1 GVYPLEGYAT
11 FFIAGRIKTRVSFI
25 LFSALEV
32 AQIMATDSTNANTL
46 IKEQVANFL
55 VQPLERASVILNA
68 GATVFNSSEPLRIP
82 TIAEGVNPTWV
93 GENELIPE
101 DEVTTGEISL
111 MPTNRKSLKVITR
124 VSNELIRMATVGVSN
139 VLEQRIVSDVRTKL
153 DDALLSGDGAAN
165 SITGLLNQPGVTNG
179 AFDASDPD
187 SIIDAIGSLNALEVN
202 PNRIIVS
209 GADFTSLRKLKDNG
223 GRYLL
228 TPDITAG
235 AVGSSVGT
243 RVSVTSTFDASDPDS
258 IIDAIGSL
266 NALEVNPNR
275 IIVSGAD
282 FTSLR
287 KLKDNGGRYL
297 LTPDITAGA
306 VGSLFGIPVSVTN
319 KLEAGTAIVG
329 DMSA

>member
-1 GVYPLEGYAT
+1 
-11 FFIAGRIKTRVSFI
+11 
-25 LFSALEV
+25 
-32 AQIMATDSTNANTL
+32 MANDSTTANTL
-46 IKEQVANFL
+46 IKEQVASFL

-82 TIAEGVNPTWV
+82 TITEGVSPEWV

-111 MPTNRKSLKVITR
+111 MPTNRKSIKVITR
-124 VSNELIRMATVGVSN
+124 VSNELIRMATVSVSN

-153 DDALLSGDGAAN
+153 DDALLSGDGADD
-165 SITGLLNQPGVTNG
+165 SITGLLNQPGVTTG

-187 SIIDAIGSLNALEVN
+187 SIIDAIGSLNALEV
-202 PNRIIVS
+202 
-209 GADFTSLRKLKDNG
+209 T
-223 GRYLL
+223 
-228 TPDITAG
+228 
-235 AVGSSVGT
+235 
-243 RVSVTSTFDASDPDS
+243 
-258 IIDAIGSL
+258 
-266 NALEVNPNR
+266 PNR

-319 KLEAGTAIVG
+319 KLDAGTAIVG
-329 DMSA
+329 DMSAVAVVRDIDPRVDILRERYADYDQTGIRVVTRYDLGLIRPNAVAVLNAA

>member
-1 GVYPLEGYAT
+1 
-11 FFIAGRIKTRVSFI
+11 
-25 LFSALEV
+25 
-32 AQIMATDSTNANTL
+32 MANDSTTANTL
-46 IKEQVANFL
+46 IKEQVASFL

-82 TIAEGVNPTWV
+82 TITEGVNPEWV

-101 DEVTTGEISL
+101 DEITTGEISL
-111 MPTNRKSLKVITR
+111 MPTNRKSIKVITR
-124 VSNELIRMATVGVSN
+124 VSNELIRMATVSVSS

-153 DDALLSGDGAAN
+153 DDALLSGDGADN
-165 SITGLLNQPGVTNG
+165 SITGLLNQPGVTTG

-187 SIIDAIGSLNALEVN
+187 SIIDAIGSLNALEV
-202 PNRIIVS
+202 
-209 GADFTSLRKLKDNG
+209 T
-223 GRYLL
+223 
-228 TPDITAG
+228 
-235 AVGSSVGT
+235 
-243 RVSVTSTFDASDPDS
+243 
-258 IIDAIGSL
+258 
-266 NALEVNPNR
+266 PNR

-329 DMSA
+329 DMSAVAVVRDIDPRVDILRERYADYDQTGIRVVTRYDLGLIRPNAVAVLQTA

>member
-1 GVYPLEGYAT
+1 
-11 FFIAGRIKTRVSFI
+11 
-25 LFSALEV
+25 
-32 AQIMATDSTNANTL
+32 MATDSTTANTL

-82 TIAEGVNPTWV
+82 TITEGVNPTWV

-111 MPTNRKSLKVITR
+111 MPTNRKSIKVITR
-124 VSNELIRMATVGVSN
+124 VSNELIRMATVSVSS
-139 VLEQRIVSDVRTKL
+139 VLEQRIVSDVRAKL
-153 DDALLSGDGAAN
+153 DDALLDGDGADN
-165 SITGLLNQPGVTNG
+165 SITGLLNQPGVTTG
-179 AFDASDPD
+179 AFDAT
-187 SIIDAIGSLNALEVN
+187 N
-202 PNRIIVS
+202 
-209 GADFTSLRKLKDNG
+209 
-223 GRYLL
+223 
-228 TPDITAG
+228 
-235 AVGSSVGT
+235 
-243 RVSVTSTFDASDPDS
+243 PDS

-319 KLEAGTAIVG
+319 QLEAGTAIVG
-329 DMSA
+329 DMSAVAVVRDIDPRVDILRERYADYDQTGIRVVTRYEIGRASCRERV

>member
-1 GVYPLEGYAT
+1 
-11 FFIAGRIKTRVSFI
+11 
-25 LFSALEV
+25 
-32 AQIMATDSTNANTL
+32 MANDSTTANTL

-68 GATVFNSSEPLRIP
+68 GATLFNSSEPLRIP
-82 TIAEGVNPTWV
+82 TIAEGVNPEWV

-111 MPTNRKSLKVITR
+111 MPTNRKSIKVITR
-124 VSNELIRMATVGVSN
+124 VSNELIRMATVSVSS

-153 DDALLSGDGAAN
+153 DDALLSGDGADN
-165 SITGLLNQPGVTNG
+165 SITGLLNQPGVTTG

-209 GADFTSLRKLKDNG
+209 GADFTSLRKLKD
-223 GRYLL
+223 
-228 TPDITAG
+228 
-235 AVGSSVGT
+235 SS
-243 RVSVTSTFDASDPDS
+243 
-258 IIDAIGSL
+258 
-266 NALEVNPNR
+266 
-275 IIVSGAD
+275 
-282 FTSLR
+282 
-287 KLKDNGGRYL
+287 GRYL

-329 DMSA
+329 DMSAVAVVRDIDPRVDILRERYADYDQTGLRVVTRYDLGLIRPNAVAVLQTV

>member
-1 GVYPLEGYAT
+1 
-11 FFIAGRIKTRVSFI
+11 
-25 LFSALEV
+25 
-32 AQIMATDSTNANTL
+32 MANDSTTANTL
-46 IKEQVANFL
+46 IKEQVASFL

-82 TIAEGVNPTWV
+82 TITEGVSPEWV

-111 MPTNRKSLKVITR
+111 MPTNRKSIKVITR
-124 VSNELIRMATVGVSN
+124 VSNELIRMATVSVSN

-153 DDALLSGDGAAN
+153 DDALLDGDGADN
-165 SITGLLNQPGVTNG
+165 SITGLLNQPGVTTG

-187 SIIDAIGSLNALEVN
+187 SIIDAIGSLNALEV
-202 PNRIIVS
+202 
-209 GADFTSLRKLKDNG
+209 T
-223 GRYLL
+223 
-228 TPDITAG
+228 
-235 AVGSSVGT
+235 
-243 RVSVTSTFDASDPDS
+243 
-258 IIDAIGSL
+258 
-266 NALEVNPNR
+266 PNR

-319 KLEAGTAIVG
+319 KLNAGTAIVG
-329 DMSA
+329 DMSAVAVVRDIDPRVDILRERYADYDQTGIRVVTRYDLGLIRPNAVAVLTA

>member
-1 GVYPLEGYAT
+1 
-11 FFIAGRIKTRVSFI
+11 
-25 LFSALEV
+25 
-32 AQIMATDSTNANTL
+32 MANDSTTANTL
-46 IKEQVANFL
+46 IKEQVAGFL
-55 VQPLERASVILNA
+55 VKPLERASVILNA

-82 TIAEGVNPTWV
+82 TITEGVSPEWV

-111 MPTNRKSLKVITR
+111 MPTNRKSIKVITR
-124 VSNELIRMATVGVSN
+124 VSNELIRMATVSVSS

-153 DDALLSGDGAAN
+153 DDALLSGDGADN
-165 SITGLLNQPGVTNG
+165 SITGLLNQPGVTTG
-179 AFDASDPD
+179 AFDANDPD
-187 SIIDAIGSLNALEVN
+187 SIIE
-202 PNRIIVS
+202 
-209 GADFTSLRKLKDNG
+209 
-223 GRYLL
+223 
-228 TPDITAG
+228 
-235 AVGSSVGT
+235 
-243 RVSVTSTFDASDPDS
+243 
-258 IIDAIGSL
+258 AIGSL

-319 KLEAGTAIVG
+319 KLTAGTAIVG
-329 DMSA
+329 DMSAVAVVRDIDPRVDILRERYADYDQTGLRVVTRYDLGLIRPNAVAVLNAA

>member
-1 GVYPLEGYAT
+1 
-11 FFIAGRIKTRVSFI
+11 
-25 LFSALEV
+25 
-32 AQIMATDSTNANTL
+32 MANDSTTANTL
-46 IKEQVANFL
+46 IKEQVASFL

-82 TIAEGVNPTWV
+82 TITEGISPEWV

-111 MPTNRKSLKVITR
+111 MPTNRKSIKVITR
-124 VSNELIRMATVGVSN
+124 VSNELIRMATVSVSN

-153 DDALLSGDGAAN
+153 DDALLSGDGADN
-165 SITGLLNQPGVTNG
+165 SITGLLEQPGVTTG

-187 SIIDAIGSLNALEVN
+187 SIIDAIGSLNALEV
-202 PNRIIVS
+202 
-209 GADFTSLRKLKDNG
+209 T
-223 GRYLL
+223 
-228 TPDITAG
+228 
-235 AVGSSVGT
+235 
-243 RVSVTSTFDASDPDS
+243 
-258 IIDAIGSL
+258 
-266 NALEVNPNR
+266 PNR

-319 KLEAGTAIVG
+319 KLDAGTAIVG
-329 DMSA
+329 DMSAVAVVRDIDPRVDILRERYADYDQTGIRVVTRYDLGLIRPNAVAVLKAA

>member
-1 GVYPLEGYAT
+1 
-11 FFIAGRIKTRVSFI
+11 
-25 LFSALEV
+25 
-32 AQIMATDSTNANTL
+32 MANDSTTANTL

-101 DEVTTGEISL
+101 DEVTTGEIAL

-165 SITGLLNQPGVTNG
+165 SITGLLNQPGVTTG
-179 AFDASDPD
+179 A
-187 SIIDAIGSLNALEVN
+187 
-202 PNRIIVS
+202 
-209 GADFTSLRKLKDNG
+209 
-223 GRYLL
+223 
-228 TPDITAG
+228 
-235 AVGSSVGT
+235 
-243 RVSVTSTFDASDPDS
+243 FDASDPDS

-329 DMSA
+329 DMSAVAVVRDIDPRVDILRERYADYDQTGIRVVTRYDLGLIRPNAVAVLNTAA

>member
-1 GVYPLEGYAT
+1 
-11 FFIAGRIKTRVSFI
+11 
-25 LFSALEV
+25 
-32 AQIMATDSTNANTL
+32 MANDSTTANTL
-46 IKEQVANFL
+46 IKEQVAGFL

-82 TIAEGVNPTWV
+82 TITEGVNPTWV

-111 MPTNRKSLKVITR
+111 MPTNRKSIKVITR
-124 VSNELIRMATVGVSN
+124 VSNELIRMATVSVSS

-165 SITGLLNQPGVTNG
+165 SITGLLNQPGVTTG
-179 AFDASDPD
+179 AFDAT
-187 SIIDAIGSLNALEVN
+187 N
-202 PNRIIVS
+202 
-209 GADFTSLRKLKDNG
+209 
-223 GRYLL
+223 
-228 TPDITAG
+228 
-235 AVGSSVGT
+235 
-243 RVSVTSTFDASDPDS
+243 PDS

-319 KLEAGTAIVG
+319 KLDAGTAIVG
-329 DMSA
+329 DMSAVAVVRDIDPRVDILRERYADYDQTGIRVVTRYDLGLIRPNAVAVLQTV